1 MSTLKYK
8 ATERYAMGWSDPRV
22 VFKNRDFSVDTLHPP
37 GHVTTDYTD
46 VPTET
51 LRNLWM
57 ARFGSRAVEKQDMYV
72 VREEPIAE
80 MAQELVNRRLVSV
93 QIINRME
100 IDATLHYYVLER
112 EHGNS

>member
-8 ATERYAMGWSDPRV
+8 ATERYITGWADEPT
-22 VFKNRDFSVDTLHPP
+22 TLELRTHINV
-37 GHVTTDYTD
+37 GLED

-57 ARFGSRAVEKQDMYV
+57 VRFGARNVLLREMYEL
-72 VREEPIAE
+72 RFDDIARV
-80 MAQELVNRRLVSV
+80 AQELANRKLVSHET
-93 QIINRME
+93 INRME
-100 IDATLHYYVLER
+100 MDATLHYYLLGR